1 MGPAYLLYRARVHDA
16 GPPPSAALDGVRRI
30 MLYGVTGSGK
40 STAAARLSA
49 AIGIPWTSVD
59 DLTWEP
65 GWVAVPEEEQRRR
78 FEEICA
84 GDTWLLDTAYGAWLD
99 VPLARVELVVA
110 LDYPR
115 WFSLLRLVRR
125 TFGRLVD
132 KRTICNGNVE
142 TVRGLFGP
150 DAIIVWHFKSFRSK
164 RERVRAWMAD
174 PAGPRVLRFTRA
186 RDLDAWIAA
195 LDRADRDHPVI

>member
-1 MGPAYLLYRARVHDA
+1 MPYRSRVHDA
-16 GPPPSAALDGVRRI
+16 DPPPSAALDGVRRI

-49 AIGIPWTSVD
+49 ATGIPWTSVD

-84 GDTWLLDTAYGAWLD
+84 GDSWLLDTAYGAWLD

-115 WFSLLRLVRR
+115 WFSLQRLVRR
-125 TFGRLVD
+125 TLRRLVD
-132 KRTICNGNVE
+132 RRLICNGNVE
-142 TVRGLFGP
+142 TLRGLFGP
-150 DAIIVWHFKSFRSK
+150 DAIIAWHFKSFRRK
-164 RERVRAWMAD
+164 RDRVLSWMAD
-174 PAGPRVLRFTRA
+174 PDAPRVLRFTRA
-186 RDLDAWIAA
+186 GDLDAWFDT
-195 LDRADRDHPVI
+195 LEPADRDHPVI